1 MTRSTHARR
10 ASLRRTLLTRS
21 LGFTLIELLVVITI
35 LGLLV
40 TIALPRFTRSREK
53 AARAA
58 MQADLRNLV
67 TAQEAYFERYFA
79 YTGTLANLGMN
90 ISPSVLLEILEV
102 NGNGWSAKAT
112 HANTTYECGV
122 YFGAAAPP
130 AGIPLSD
137 EGIVGCT

>member
-1 MTRSTHARR
+1 MTRWTHAIR
-10 ASLRRTLLTRS
+10 ASLRRSPKARS
-21 LGFTLIELLVVITI
+21 LGFTLVELLVVITI
-35 LGLLV
+35 IGLLV

-67 TAQEAYFERYFA
+67 SAQEAYFERNFA
-79 YTGTLANLGMN
+79 YTGTLTDLGMN

-102 NGNGWSAKAT
+102 AGNGWSAKAT
-112 HANTTYECGV
+112 HANTTYECAV
-122 YFGAAAPP
+122 YFGTATAP
-130 AGIPLSD
+130 AGIPLAG

>member
-1 MTRSTHARR
+1 MTRT
-10 ASLRRTLLTRS
+10 
-21 LGFTLIELLVVITI
+21 LGFTLVELLVIMLI

-40 TIALPRFTRSREK
+40 AIALPRFARSREK

-58 MQADLRNLV
+58 MQSDLRNLV
-67 TAQEAYFERYFA
+67 TAQEAYFEKNFA
-79 YTGTLANLGMN
+79 YTNTMTDLQMN
-90 ISPSVLLEILEV
+90 ISPSVILEIVEV

-112 HANTTYECGV
+112 HENTVYECAV

-130 AGIPLSD
+130 AGTTLPD